1 MEKLEI
7 LGAAAKAGQNEIV
20 YFLNFTNTD
29 EERML
34 IAEFLRDVHY
44 QEGISP
50 YEIRSVALKSDDNL
64 ETSKCIALAFYRES
78 RYHII
83 SANQYDVKDYFRQ
96 IL

>member
-7 LGAAAKAGQNEIV
+7 LGAATIAGQNGIV

-44 QEGISP
+44 QEGIAP
-50 YEIRSVALKSDDNL
+50 DEIQCVALESDDSL
-64 ETSKCIALAFYRES
+64 ETSKCIALAFCREH

-83 SANQYDVKDYFRQ
+83 SANQYDVREYFRQ

>member
-7 LGAAAKAGQNEIV
+7 LGAATKAGQDEIV

-44 QEGISP
+44 QEGIAP
-50 YEIRSVALKSDDNL
+50 DEIRSVALESNDNL
-64 ETSKCIALAFYRES
+64 GTSKCIALAFFREN

-83 SANQYDVKDYFRQ
+83 SANQYDMKEYFRQ